1 MGSRG
6 WVLLETITQ
15 KAIVNVT
22 DPSCQQQDHVPY
34 LNIIQFI
41 NSMIPLDSNHPTTIT
56 HIKYEHN
63 ILKCPP
69 LFSENTLSTKS

>member
-22 DPSCQQQDHVPY
+22 DPSCQQQDHAPY
-34 LNIIQFI
+34 LNIILFI
-41 NSMIPLDSNHPTTIT
+41 TSMTTSDSNHPTIIT
-56 HIKYEHN
+56 HTKHEHN
-63 ILKCPP
+63 LIKCPP
-69 LFSENTLSTKS
+69 FILC